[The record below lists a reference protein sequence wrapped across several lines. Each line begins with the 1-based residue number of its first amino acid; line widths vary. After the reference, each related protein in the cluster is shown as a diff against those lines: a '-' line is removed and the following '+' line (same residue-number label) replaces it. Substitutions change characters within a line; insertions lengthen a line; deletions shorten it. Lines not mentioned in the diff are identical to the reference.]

1 MFRASTRRDGRGG
14 SVLWILVCALALPF
28 PKGGKAQAGTSC
40 EAGAW
45 RLEGA
50 SSSPEEDG
58 SAVYVAEWE
67 PLLDEVAACLA
78 APALQYACIEIQ
90 GQFDDRTFSSSVV
103 TAFGS
108 LEAAQQ
114 ARARGRANVVQA
126 RLEEKGVS
134 PGRLRQRSPGRE
146 PTFRGATLTVVP
158 DCLPRPVEMSDEDRK
173 AIAEARAILANPP
186 TRVVEVVRE
195 VPRSS
200 GLDLPLHLEAGLQGG
215 MGVVGGDASFSSLF
229 HLGLGLEV
237 GRAYARLE
245 GRLAAEREEA
255 RRGGEGLRIAG
266 GMALLSWLD
275 VGIVAGVHWSSVG
288 LFEPWLERTL
298 ALGVEGRECLLA
310 LGEWGRLCLRQSVFP
325 LGDVTRRATI
335 RDGLLETHP
344 ETTENY
350 FGAEFGVLVD
360 YSL

>member
-114 ARARGRANVVQA
+114 ARARARANVVQA

-215 MGVVGGDASFSSLF
+215 MGVVGAMPRFRRSSTWGSASRWGEPTPGWRDGSPRK
-229 HLGLGLEV
+229 
-237 GRAYARLE
+237 GRRR
-245 GRLAAEREEA
+245 GAAERGSGS
-255 RRGGEGLRIAG
+255 RGEWRCSRGSTSGSSLACTGRAWGFSNPGSNERSRSGWKVGNASWRWASGEGSAS
-266 GMALLSWLD
+266 ASP
-275 VGIVAGVHWSSVG
+275 S
-288 LFEPWLERTL
+288 FPW
-298 ALGVEGRECLLA
+298 
-310 LGEWGRLCLRQSVFP
+310 
-325 LGDVTRRATI
+325 AT
-335 RDGLLETHP
+335 
-344 ETTENY
+344 
-350 FGAEFGVLVD
+350 
-360 YSL
+360 